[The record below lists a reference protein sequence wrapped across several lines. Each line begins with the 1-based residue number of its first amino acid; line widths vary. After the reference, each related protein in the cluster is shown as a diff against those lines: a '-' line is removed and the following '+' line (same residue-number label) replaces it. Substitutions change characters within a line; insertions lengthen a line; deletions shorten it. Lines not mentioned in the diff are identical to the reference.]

1 MRTLQ
6 GGILGRRLGGA
17 VIALFISAC
26 HSATAPTS
34 TRQPV
39 LGCPASFDAIAT
51 STDGAP
57 VVYPAPTVSGGRAP
71 VAVSCSPA
79 AGTQFPTGVTTVECS
94 ATDAAA
100 ATSTCS
106 FRVNVTRVPELSATR
121 FLAFGDSVTAGEV
134 TVPVT
139 VQSAEGNRQVFRQVL
154 VPTASYPSVL
164 EQLLRQRYLTQA
176 PSVANAGRPGE
187 PAALA
192 VPRFRDAMNS
202 VQPDAVLLLMGY
214 NDLGTSTT
222 RSAGF
227 AALETMAKTAR
238 GAGARVFLATLTPS
252 IQGRQ
257 RSQSPSAIDALNAS
271 IRVLAAGEGAVLVD
285 LYAEA
290 QPDLDKWIGIDGLH
304 PTEAGYARIGETFF
318 TAIRNALER
327 R

>member
-1 MRTLQ
+1 MRRLQ
-6 GGILGRRLGGA
+6 GRILGRTIGSA
-17 VIALFISAC
+17 VFALFASAC
-26 HSATAPTS
+26 HGPTAPTS
-34 TRQPV
+34 TGQPV
-39 LGCPASFDAIAT
+39 LSCPASFDASAT
-51 STDGAP
+51 SADGAT

-79 AGTQFPTGVTTVECS
+79 AGTQFPTGVTTVACS

-227 AALETMAKTAR
+227 VALETMAKTAR

-257 RSQSPSAIDALNAS
+257 RSLSPSAIDALNAS